1 MDQEANART
10 TADAAPE
17 TPLERAARR
26 EVLDPQERAAILQ
39 RREAAA
45 VLGGIG
51 DYVARTNPAGLPEAD
66 AQLSAWKIPE
76 GEDTAVSPG
85 ESLASGSV
93 VSVFSAGSESE
104 ANIVRGVLQA
114 AGIPVSFDSL
124 PAPTMGNVFSVS
136 EPAWGDVVV
145 PVEYAEAARAA
156 IEEAVS
162 AGDPDISTADAL
174 YEEEKTESSPNTPV

>member
-10 TADAAPE
+10 VADAALE
-17 TPLERAARR
+17 TPLERAARY
-26 EVLDPQERAAILQ
+26 EALDPQERQAILQ
-39 RREAAA
+39 QREADGA
-45 VLGGIG
+45 LGAIG
-51 DYVARTNPAGLPEAD
+51 DYVARTDPASMPEAQ
-66 AQLSAWKIPE
+66 AQLDAWKIPE
-76 GEDTAVSPG
+76 DEDTTVSPG
-85 ESLASGSV
+85 ESLMSGSV

-145 PVEYAEAARAA
+145 PVEYAEVARAA

-162 AGDPDISTADAL
+162 AGDQEIPAADAL
-174 YEEEKTESSPNTPV
+174 YEEEKTESSPNPPV

>member
-1 MDQEANART
+1 MDQEANARV
-10 TADAAPE
+10 ASDAALE
-17 TPLERAARR
+17 TPLERAARY
-26 EVLDPQERAAILQ
+26 EALDPQERRAILQ
-39 RREAAA
+39 QQEAAA
-45 VLGGIG
+45 VLGDVG
-51 DYVARTNPAGLPEAD
+51 DYVARTNPAGVPEAD

-76 GEDTAVSPG
+76 DEDTTVSPG
-85 ESLASGSV
+85 ESLVSGSV

-145 PVEYAEAARAA
+145 PVEYAEAARSA

-162 AGDPDISTADAL
+162 VGDPDISSPDAL
-174 YEEEKTESSPNTPV
+174 YEEEKTESSLNPPV